1 MFVYS
6 CCFDKE
12 TTEKQNTQHI
22 SRSATSRAPFS
33 YALSLLFFFSS
44 FCYICIYV
52 CQCKRGGREGGAMES
67 APVLP
72 PVSRVCFSFSFGG
85 GGLMENRFEELKPK
99 ALPFSAIVF
108 LFAVSCGDYCV
119 YGDC

>member
-1 MFVYS
+1 M
-6 CCFDKE
+6 
-12 TTEKQNTQHI
+12 
-22 SRSATSRAPFS
+22 
-33 YALSLLFFFSS
+33 
-44 FCYICIYV
+44 YV
-52 CQCKRGGREGGAMES
+52 SVRGEGEREGRWKARLS
-67 APVLP
+67 CPQSLAFVFPSPL
-72 PVSRVCFSFSFGG
+72 G